1 MLFGVLHVNAA
12 HNVVHL
18 ITGAVAL
25 LAAYKG
31 VRASELFF
39 QVFGIIY
46 GLVAILG
53 FIAGN
58 RLIMGMI
65 ANNLADAWFHLIVAA
80 VSLYLG
86 FSRKLVHRHATT

>member
-1 MLFGVLHVNAA
+1 MWS
-12 HNVVHL
+12 
-18 ITGAVAL
+18 
-25 LAAYKG
+25 K
-31 VRASELFF
+31 LFF

-65 ANNLADAWFHLIVAA
+65 ANNL
-80 VSLYLG
+80 G
-86 FSRKLVHRHATT
+86 